1 MMTFLSEVGKNIQG
15 DFRIDEINLCV
26 DDLTQAVMSMSN
38 NKCPGADGLPK
49 EFYITFWEDLKDHL
63 LTMFMES
70 LRIGKLPS
78 SLREG
83 VISLMF
89 KKEDKQDIKKL
100 AHLDIVRGRC

>member
-49 EFYITFWEDLKDHL
+49 NFI
-63 LTMFMES
+63 
-70 LRIGKLPS
+70 
-78 SLREG
+78 
-83 VISLMF
+83 
-89 KKEDKQDIKKL
+89 
-100 AHLDIVRGRC
+100 